1 MLKLILITF
10 IFISIFSYSN
20 ENLIYEKISTILP
33 PGTKIE
39 SIEKSEFPSIYKVYY
54 GDIQPLYVSEDG
66 DYFIFGDMFNLNS
79 DGIINLTEKDI
90 LEKRKFFM
98 QDIDDSELIK
108 FTAKNELFSVVVFTD
123 VDCGY
128 CRKLHDE
135 IKEYNNL
142 GISINYAAFPRSGIG
157 TETFTKMV
165 GAWCSNNPKE
175 TITMLKKGEKLKSTF
190 CDSQPIA
197 KHYAIGNKIGVTG
210 TPAIVSGYVTF
221 SHRHCRIHHV
231 ELKQQLYLS
240 LTEHHFCHTQ

>member
-135 IKEYNNL
+135 IKEYNNV

-210 TPAIVSGYVTF
+210 TPAIVSSGGELFPGYY
-221 SHRHCRIHHV
+221 SA
-231 ELKQQLYLS
+231 EDLLKKLKG
-240 LTEHHFCHTQ
+240 

>member
-10 IFISIFSYSN
+10 IFFSIFSYSN

-135 IKEYNNL
+135 IKEYNNV

-210 TPAIVSGYVTF
+210 TPAIVSSDGELFPGYY
-221 SHRHCRIHHV
+221 SA
-231 ELKQQLYLS
+231 EDLLKKLKG
-240 LTEHHFCHTQ
+240 

>member
-10 IFISIFSYSN
+10 IFFSIFSYSN

-39 SIEKSEFPSIYKVYY
+39 SIEKSEFPSVYKVYY

-98 QDIDDSELIK
+98 QDIDDIELIK

-135 IKEYNNL
+135 IKEYNNV

-210 TPAIVSGYVTF
+210 TPAIVSSDGELFPGYY
-221 SHRHCRIHHV
+221 SA
-231 ELKQQLYLS
+231 EDLLKKLKG
-240 LTEHHFCHTQ
+240 

>member
-10 IFISIFSYSN
+10 IFFSIFSYSN

-210 TPAIVSGYVTF
+210 TPAIVSSDGELFPGYY
-221 SHRHCRIHHV
+221 SA
-231 ELKQQLYLS
+231 EDLLKKLKG
-240 LTEHHFCHTQ
+240 

>member
-1 MLKLILITF
+1 MLKLTLITF
-10 IFISIFSYSN
+10 IFFSILSSSN
-20 ENLIYEKISTILP
+20 ENLIYEKVSSILP

-54 GDIQPLYVSEDG
+54 GDLQPLYVSEDG
-66 DYFIFGDMFNLNS
+66 DYFIFGDMFYLNS
-79 DGIINLTEKDI
+79 DEIINLTNKDI
-90 LEKRKFFM
+90 LDKRKSFM

-108 FTAKNELFSVVVFTD
+108 FTAKNELFSVIVFTD

-135 IKEYNNL
+135 IKEYNNI

-175 TITMLKKGEKLKSTF
+175 TITMLKKGKKLKSTF

-210 TPAIVSGYVTF
+210 TPAIVSSGGELFPGYY
-221 SHRHCRIHHV
+221 SA
-231 ELKQQLYLS
+231 EDLLKKLKG
-240 LTEHHFCHTQ
+240 

>member
-10 IFISIFSYSN
+10 IFFSIFSYSN

-135 IKEYNNL
+135 IKEYNNVS
-142 GISINYAAFPRSGIG
+142 ISINYAAFPRSGIG

-210 TPAIVSGYVTF
+210 TPAIVSSDGELFPGYY
-221 SHRHCRIHHV
+221 SA
-231 ELKQQLYLS
+231 EDLLKKLKG
-240 LTEHHFCHTQ
+240 

>member
-39 SIEKSEFPSIYKVYY
+39 SIEKSEFPSVYKVYY

-98 QDIDDSELIK
+98 QDIDDIELIK

-135 IKEYNNL
+135 IKEYNN
-142 GISINYAAFPRSGIG
+142 
-157 TETFTKMV
+157 V
-165 GAWCSNNPKE
+165 G
-175 TITMLKKGEKLKSTF
+175 
-190 CDSQPIA
+190 
-197 KHYAIGNKIGVTG
+197 
-210 TPAIVSGYVTF
+210 
-221 SHRHCRIHHV
+221 R
-231 ELKQQLYLS
+231 
-240 LTEHHFCHTQ
+240 

>member
-39 SIEKSEFPSIYKVYY
+39 SIEKSEFPSVYKVYY

-135 IKEYNNL
+135 IKEYNNV

-210 TPAIVSGYVTF
+210 TPAIVSSDGELFPGYY
-221 SHRHCRIHHV
+221 SA
-231 ELKQQLYLS
+231 EDLLKKLKG
-240 LTEHHFCHTQ
+240 

>member
-39 SIEKSEFPSIYKVYY
+39 SIEKSEFPSVYKVYY

-135 IKEYNNL
+135 IKEYNNV

-197 KHYAIGNKIGVTG
+197 KHYSIGNKIGVTG
-210 TPAIVSGYVTF
+210 TPAIVSSDGELFPGYY
-221 SHRHCRIHHV
+221 SA
-231 ELKQQLYLS
+231 EDLLKKLKG
-240 LTEHHFCHTQ
+240 

>member
-135 IKEYNNL
+135 IKEYNNV

-210 TPAIVSGYVTF
+210 TPAIVSSDGELFPGYY
-221 SHRHCRIHHV
+221 SA
-231 ELKQQLYLS
+231 EDLLKKLKG
-240 LTEHHFCHTQ
+240 